1 MTDASP
7 RIDTGIAAIVDPA
20 SGANDPTMAAVSGV
34 YTAMWNVYLNNDLQF
49 TSTSNFVDL
58 NDQAYAN
65 WDFSH
70 IDPTGAQKGGKDQ
83 SGNPITLHRRR
94 PRRGHGGQSGFE
106 GVFGQRVLR
115 LR

>member
-7 RIDTGIAAIVDPA
+7 AIDTGIAAIVDPA
-20 SGANDPTMAAVSGV
+20 SGANDPTMAAVCGV

-65 WDFSH
+65 WDFLPHRPDRSAEGRQGSERQSDRSTPPATSPQSWRP
-70 IDPTGAQKGGKDQ
+70 IPT
-83 SGNPITLHRRR
+83 
-94 PRRGHGGQSGFE
+94 
-106 GVFGQRVLR
+106 
-115 LR
+115 